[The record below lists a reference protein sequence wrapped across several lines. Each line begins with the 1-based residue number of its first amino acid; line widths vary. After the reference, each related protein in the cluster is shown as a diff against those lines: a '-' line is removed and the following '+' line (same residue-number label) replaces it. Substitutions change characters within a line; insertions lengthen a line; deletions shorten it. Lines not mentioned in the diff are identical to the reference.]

1 MAKRDL
7 HAAKLALKNR
17 RATSVRARVVLAG
30 RPSLLHAGQMVERLG
45 LTVSIPGPLTRVHAV
60 FPTALHRVASHPGV
74 GHVIHVLHAVV
85 HHGEPK
91 QSTINKKVPQ
101 LSVLKKESRFQK
113 KKKKIRSK
121 KERQAMWMWQLEVS
135 WSEKNFTDYTEPLP
149 HPPPPGR
156 IGKQRF
162 MTTQSSNLTLHKSS
176 NCHRQWRCH
185 RLRPCVLHLQ

>member
-7 HAAKLALKNR
+7 HAAKLTLKNR

-91 QSTINKKVPQ
+91 QSTIKKKVPQ

-113 KKKKIRSK
+113 KKKKNQVKEGASSHVNVTIRSFLVWK
-121 KERQAMWMWQLEVS
+121 KL
-135 WSEKNFTDYTEPLP
+135 
-149 HPPPPGR
+149 
-156 IGKQRF
+156 
-162 MTTQSSNLTLHKSS
+162 
-176 NCHRQWRCH
+176 H
-185 RLRPCVLHLQ
+185 RLHRATAPPATTRPNWEAEIYDDAEL